1 MARMPSRRTLLV
13 VGGPG
18 TAGFES
24 HAPDEHVK
32 LIFPEADGILRVP
45 EPDGLMLRWP

>member
-1 MARMPSRRTLLV
+1 VIL
-13 VGGPG
+13 GGPG

-32 LIFPEADGILRVP
+32 LIFPDSDGTLRVP
-45 EPDGLMLRWP
+45 